1 MELSKR
7 EIAWQ
12 QRKAKSHPT
21 YDMWGKYAGTLK
33 ERMSKVKAVDPY
45 SKEGQKLQ
53 EESRKKYGSWWLFTD
68 NKMQKKNCKNWIM
81 QYYIPEGMTNK

>member
-21 YDMWGKYAGTLK
+21 YDMWGKYAGTLQQ
-33 ERMSKVKAVDPY
+33 RMSKVKAVDPY

-53 EESRKKYGSWWLFTD
+53 EESRKKYGAWWLFTD
-68 NKMQKKNCKNWIM
+68 NKMQKKNCKGWIM
-81 QYYIPEGMTNK
+81 QYYVPEGITNK